1 MTSDSNYN
9 MKLLDDDFDDSNIY
23 ATDVVMLKVHEK
35 GASNNVIHDVVKAN
49 YSVRPLEFCKESEE
63 KIQSDNQI
71 LMDQINNIE
80 PCVVNGRDWKV
91 FMRISPTMWDGKSD
105 SAIIKH
111 KLKIHHKDQS
121 KVIPKNLRKKFNRIT
136 KFEWTK

>member
-9 MKLLDDDFDDSNIY
+9 MKLPDDDFDDSNIY
-23 ATDVVMLKVHEK
+23 ATDVVMLKVREK
-35 GASNNVIHDVVKAN
+35 GVSNRVIHDVVKAN

-80 PCVVNGRDWKV
+80 PCVVNVNGRDLKV
-91 FMRISPTMWDGKSD
+91 FMTTSTRNYFGGFL
-105 SAIIKH
+105 
-111 KLKIHHKDQS
+111 KLVTKI
-121 KVIPKNLRKKFNRIT
+121 
-136 KFEWTK
+136 

>member
-9 MKLLDDDFDDSNIY
+9 MKLPDDDFDDSNIY
-23 ATDVVMLKVHEK
+23 ATDVVMLKVREK
-35 GASNNVIHDVVKAN
+35 GASNRVIHDVVKAN

-80 PCVVNGRDWKV
+80 PCVVNGRDLKV

-105 SAIIKH
+105 SAII
-111 KLKIHHKDQS
+111 
-121 KVIPKNLRKKFNRIT
+121 
-136 KFEWTK
+136 